1 MPAQSPIPAFL
12 KAFRTRSHDQL
23 APFLHEEVVY
33 SVEGFAPVVGRREVL
48 AYWRRMFEVHEVVR
62 MSLDRHVRDANLVM
76 VSQRQLYLSGRRKPL
91 MLDSMVIYELREDR
105 VLAWTDTVRA
115 GDLAE
120 EDAALWRRLRTARW

>member
-12 KAFRTRSHDQL
+12 QAFRTRSHDQL

-33 SVEGFAPVVGRREVL
+33 RVEGFAPVVGRREVL
-48 AYWRRMFEVHEVVR
+48 AYWRRMFEVHEDVR

-76 VSQRQLYLSGRRKPL
+76 VSQRQLYLSGRREPL
-91 MLDSMVIYELREDR
+91 VLDSMVIYELREDL